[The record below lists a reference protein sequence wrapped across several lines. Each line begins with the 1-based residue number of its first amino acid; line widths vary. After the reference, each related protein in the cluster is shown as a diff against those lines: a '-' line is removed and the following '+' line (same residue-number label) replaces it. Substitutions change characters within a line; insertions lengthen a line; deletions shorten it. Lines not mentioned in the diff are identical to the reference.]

1 MSEMDTCQVDE
12 SDLSLQ
18 DFKTIDDIV
27 HKALRDM
34 GIEPASFSWCIEVEY
49 TEEEEEEE

>member
-1 MSEMDTCQVDE
+1 MREMDTCQVDE

-27 HKALRDM
+27 RNALRDM
-34 GIEPASFSWCIEVEY
+34 GIEPASFSWCIKVEY
-49 TEEEEEEE
+49 AKEEDEE